1 MKIHEAGNRSE
12 QLKAAEEVYKQLTG
26 YTLSWHMPPRWAA
39 RLKPAEIID
48 AAIAVFQDRNHRN
61 PSGHDPLESGPA
73 LNKAT
78 KLGIKWDKNKLARS
92 DRQYMKIKEDAPVN
106 NAGGGEVA
114 GIGVGADGE
123 PGVDLRQPIGDLRKR
138 RKRCKEVE
146 KAASEAGLTEA
157 EWVETRLRLEKA
169 MDELALIEAKEKAT
183 RIASGRGVDFWK
195 VGDEVYRASTG
206 AGLDIY
212 GVPNGARWES
222 SYTHWLRYR
231 AVHGWAK
238 DVTELTEDASDTFAG
253 GDVMDV
259 DLERVLNAMAPKKPW
274 ERFSKY
280 VGIDEVGEKIRLH
293 ARKNWKKNII
303 LRDAKTGIMTYL
315 RRRK

>member
-1 MKIHEAGNRSE
+1 MKIR
-12 QLKAAEEVYKQLTG
+12 
-26 YTLSWHMPPRWAA
+26 
-39 RLKPAEIID
+39 
-48 AAIAVFQDRNHRN
+48 
-61 PSGHDPLESGPA
+61 
-73 LNKAT
+73 
-78 KLGIKWDKNKLARS
+78 
-92 DRQYMKIKEDAPVN
+92 KEDAPVN

-114 GIGVGADGE
+114 GLGVGADGE
-123 PGVDLRQPIGDLRKR
+123 PGVDLRKR

-146 KAASEAGLTEA
+146 TAACEAGLTELT
-157 EWVETRLRLEKA
+157 E
-169 MDELALIEAKEKAT
+169 LIEAKEKVT
-183 RIASGRGVDFWK
+183 RIASGQGVDFWK

-231 AVHGWAK
+231 KVHAWAK
-238 DVTELTEDASDTFAG
+238 DVTEMTEDASDTFAG

-259 DLERVLNAMAPKKPW
+259 DLERVLKAMAPKKPW

-280 VGIDEVGEKIRLH
+280 VGVDDVGENIRVH

>member
-1 MKIHEAGNRSE
+1 GRPKSMRRAGR
-12 QLKAAEEVYKQLTG
+12 VDFT
-26 YTLSWHMPPRWAA
+26 
-39 RLKPAEIID
+39 PAEIVD
-48 AAIAVFQDRNHRN
+48 AALADFRRVPDREVLRK
-61 PSGHDPLESGPA
+61 A
-73 LNKAT
+73 LIKAT
-78 KLGIKWDKNKLARS
+78 KLGIKWDKEKLRGRRDKAGGHLRGLVG
-92 DRQYMKIKEDAPVN
+92 EDAPVN

-138 RKRCKEVE
+138 RKRCKEI
-146 KAASEAGLTEA
+146 KAAAAEAGLTE
-157 EWVETRLRLEKA
+157 E
-169 MDELALIEAKEKAT
+169 DIHELALIEAKEKAT
-183 RIASGRGVDFWK
+183 RIASGQGVDFWK

-206 AGLDIY
+206 VGLDIY

-222 SYTHWLRYR
+222 SYKHWLRYR
-231 AVHGWAK
+231 KVHAWAK
-238 DVTELTEDASDTFAG
+238 DVTEMTEDASDTFAG

-280 VGIDEVGEKIRLH
+280 VGIDEVGENIRLH

-315 RRRK
+315 RRR

>member
-1 MKIHEAGNRSE
+1 MKIHEAGNHSE
-12 QLKAAEEVYKQLTG
+12 QLKVANEIWKLLTG
-26 YTLSWHMPPRWAA
+26 SNFWTGRPKSMRRAG
-39 RLKPAEIID
+39 RVDFTPAEIVD
-48 AAIAVFQDRNHRN
+48 AALADFRRVPDREVLRK
-61 PSGHDPLESGPA
+61 A
-73 LNKAT
+73 LIKAT
-78 KLGIKWDKNKLARS
+78 KLGIKWDKEKLRGRRDKAGGHLRGLVG
-92 DRQYMKIKEDAPVN
+92 EDAPVN

-138 RKRCKEVE
+138 RKRCTGKEAE
-146 KAASEAGLTEA
+146 TAACEAGLAELTEL
-157 EWVETRLRLEKA
+157 T
-169 MDELALIEAKEKAT
+169 EAKEKAT
-183 RIASGRGVDFWK
+183 RIASGQGVDFWK

-238 DVTELTEDASDTFAG
+238 DVTEMTEDASDTFAG
-253 GDVMDV
+253 GDVMVV
-259 DLERVLNAMAPKKPW
+259 DLGRLMKVMAPKKPW

-280 VGIDEVGEKIRLH
+280 VGIDEIGENIRLH

>member
-1 MKIHEAGNRSE
+1 MKIHEALGTSA
-12 QLKAAEEVYKQLTG
+12 QLKVANEIYKLLTG
-26 YTLSWHMPPRWAA
+26 FNFLTPHASTRLS
-39 RLKPAEIID
+39 PAEIVD
-48 AAIAVFQDRNHRN
+48 AALKDFNRLPDREVLRK
-61 PSGHDPLESGPA
+61 A
-73 LNKAT
+73 LKKAT
-78 KLGIKWDKNKLARS
+78 KLGIKWDKEKLRGRRDKAGGHLRGLVG
-92 DRQYMKIKEDAPVN
+92 EDAPVN

-138 RKRCKEVE
+138 RKRCKGKDAETAACEVGLAE
-146 KAASEAGLTEA
+146 LTEL
-157 EWVETRLRLEKA
+157 T
-169 MDELALIEAKEKAT
+169 EAKEKAT
-183 RIASGRGVDFWK
+183 RIASGQGVDFWK

-238 DVTELTEDASDTFAG
+238 DVTEMTEDASDTFAG

-259 DLERVLNAMAPKKPW
+259 DLGRVMNAMAPKKPW

-280 VGIDEVGEKIRLH
+280 VGIDEIGENIRLH

>member
-1 MKIHEAGNRSE
+1 MKIHEAGSPSE
-12 QLKAAEEVYKQLTG
+12 QLRVAKEVYKQLTG
-26 YTLSWHMPPRWAA
+26 YTLDTFRASRA
-39 RLKPAEIID
+39 RSPADIIN
-48 AAIAVFQDRNHRN
+48 AAIQVFQDRNHRN
-61 PSGHDPLESGPA
+61 PSGRDPLQSGPA

-92 DRQYMKIKEDAPVN
+92 DRRYMKIKEDAPVN

-123 PGVDLRQPIGDLRKR
+123 PGVDLRQPLGDLRKR
-138 RKRCKEVE
+138 RKRCKEKEVE
-146 KAASEAGLTEA
+146 KAACEAGLTEA
-157 EWVETRLRLEKA
+157 KG
-169 MDELALIEAKEKAT
+169 KPT
-183 RIASGRGVDFWK
+183 RIATSKEHKTDFWK
-195 VGDEVYRASTG
+195 IGDEVYRAKTG
-206 AGLDIY
+206 VGLDIY
-212 GVPNGARWES
+212 GAPMAKRWES
-222 SYTHWLRYR
+222 SYKHWLRHHKVY
-231 AVHGWAK
+231 
-238 DVTELTEDASDTFAG
+238 EMTEDASDTFAG

-259 DLERVLNAMAPKKPW
+259 DLGRVMKAMAPKKPW

-280 VGIDEVGEKIRLH
+280 VGVDDVGENIRVH

>member
-1 MKIHEAGNRSE
+1 MKIHEASSSSHGHYLRVL
-12 QLKAAEEVYKQLTG
+12 QLQAAKEVYKQLTG
-26 YTLSWHMPPRWAA
+26 HTLRGG

-48 AAIAVFQDRNHRN
+48 AAIEVFQDRNHRN
-61 PSGHDPLESGPA
+61 PSGRDPLKSGPA

-92 DRQYMKIKEDAPVN
+92 DRQYMRIKEDAPVN

-123 PGVDLRQPIGDLRKR
+123 PGVDLRKR
-138 RKRCKEVE
+138 RKRCKELK
-146 KAASEAGLTEA
+146 KAADDAGLTEA
-157 EWVETRLRLEKA
+157 KT
-169 MDELALIEAKEKAT
+169 KAT
-183 RIASGRGVDFWK
+183 RIATSKEHKIDFWK
-195 VGDEVYRASTG
+195 IGDEVYRASTG
-206 AGLDIY
+206 VGLDIY

-222 SYTHWLRYR
+222 SYKHWLRYR
-231 AVHGWAK
+231 KVHAWAK
-238 DVTELTEDASDTFAG
+238 DVTEMTEDASDTFAG

-259 DLERVLNAMAPKKPW
+259 DLERVLKAMAPKKPW

-280 VGIDEVGEKIRLH
+280 VGVDDVGENIRVH

>member
-1 MKIHEAGNRSE
+1 MKIR
-12 QLKAAEEVYKQLTG
+12 
-26 YTLSWHMPPRWAA
+26 
-39 RLKPAEIID
+39 
-48 AAIAVFQDRNHRN
+48 
-61 PSGHDPLESGPA
+61 
-73 LNKAT
+73 
-78 KLGIKWDKNKLARS
+78 
-92 DRQYMKIKEDAPVN
+92 KEDAPVN
-106 NAGGGEVA
+106 NAGGGAVA

-138 RKRCKEVE
+138 RKRCTGKEAE
-146 KAASEAGLTEA
+146 TAACEACLAELTEL
-157 EWVETRLRLEKA
+157 T
-169 MDELALIEAKEKAT
+169 EAKEKAT
-183 RIASGRGVDFWK
+183 RIASGQGVDFWK

-222 SYTHWLRYR
+222 SYAHWLRYR
-231 AVHGWAK
+231 AVHSWAK

-253 GDVMDV
+253 ADVMDV

-280 VGIDEVGEKIRLH
+280 VGIDEIGENIRLH

>member
-1 MKIHEAGNRSE
+1 MKIHEASNRSE
-12 QLKAAEEVYKQLTG
+12 QLKAAKEVYKQLTG

-138 RKRCKEVE
+138 RKRCTGKDAET
-146 KAASEAGLTEA
+146 AACEAGLAELTEL
-157 EWVETRLRLEKA
+157 T
-169 MDELALIEAKEKAT
+169 EAKEKAT

-222 SYTHWLRYR
+222 SYAHWLRYR
-231 AVHGWAK
+231 AVHSWAK
-238 DVTELTEDASDTFAG
+238 DVTEITEDASDTFAG
-253 GDVMDV
+253 ADVMDV

>member
-1 MKIHEAGNRSE
+1 MKIR
-12 QLKAAEEVYKQLTG
+12 
-26 YTLSWHMPPRWAA
+26 
-39 RLKPAEIID
+39 
-48 AAIAVFQDRNHRN
+48 
-61 PSGHDPLESGPA
+61 
-73 LNKAT
+73 
-78 KLGIKWDKNKLARS
+78 
-92 DRQYMKIKEDAPVN
+92 KEDAPVN

-138 RKRCKEVE
+138 RKRCKEIE
-146 KAASEAGLTEA
+146 AAACETGLTEA

-169 MDELALIEAKEKAT
+169 VNELALIEAKEKAT
-183 RIASGRGVDFWK
+183 RIASGQGVDFWK

-206 AGLDIY
+206 VGLDIY

-222 SYTHWLRYR
+222 SYKHWLRYR
-231 AVHGWAK
+231 KVHAWAK
-238 DVTELTEDASDTFAG
+238 DVSEITEDASDTFAG

-280 VGIDEVGEKIRLH
+280 VGIDEVGENIRLH

>member
-1 MKIHEAGNRSE
+1 MKIRKEDRSE
-12 QLKAAEEVYKQLTG
+12 ARKRLEQSKVANEIYKLLTG
-26 YTLSWHMPPRWAA
+26 FNFHTFQSPGFG
-39 RLKPAEIID
+39 PAKVID
-48 AAIAVFQDRNHRN
+48 AALKDFNRLPDREVLRK
-61 PSGHDPLESGPA
+61 A
-73 LNKAT
+73 LKKAT
-78 KLGIKWDKNKLARS
+78 KLGIKCDKEKLRGRRDKAGGHLRGLVG
-92 DRQYMKIKEDAPVN
+92 EDAPVN

-114 GIGVGADGE
+114 GIGVGADGV

-138 RKRCKEVE
+138 RKRCKEIE
-146 KAASEAGLTEA
+146 AAASEAGLTEA

-169 MDELALIEAKEKAT
+169 LNELALIEAKEKAT
-183 RIASGRGVDFWK
+183 RIASGQGVDFWK

-206 AGLDIY
+206 VGLDIY

-222 SYTHWLRYR
+222 SYKHWLRYR
-231 AVHGWAK
+231 KVHAWAK
-238 DVTELTEDASDTFAG
+238 DVTEMTEDASDTFAG

-280 VGIDEVGEKIRLH
+280 VGIDEVGENIRLH

>member
-1 MKIHEAGNRSE
+1 MKIHEAGNHSE
-12 QLKAAEEVYKQLTG
+12 QLKVANEIWKLLTG
-26 YTLSWHMPPRWAA
+26 SNFWTGRPKSMRRAG
-39 RLKPAEIID
+39 RVDFTPAEIVD
-48 AAIAVFQDRNHRN
+48 AALADFRRVPDREVLRK
-61 PSGHDPLESGPA
+61 A
-73 LNKAT
+73 LIKAT
-78 KLGIKWDKNKLARS
+78 KLGIKWDKEKLRGRRDKAGGHLRGLVG
-92 DRQYMKIKEDAPVN
+92 EDAPVN

-138 RKRCKEVE
+138 RKRCTGKEAE
-146 KAASEAGLTEA
+146 TAACEAGLAELTEL
-157 EWVETRLRLEKA
+157 T
-169 MDELALIEAKEKAT
+169 EAKEKAT
-183 RIASGRGVDFWK
+183 RIASGQGVDFWK

-222 SYTHWLRYR
+222 SYKHWLRYR
-231 AVHGWAK
+231 AVHSWAK
-238 DVTELTEDASDTFAG
+238 DVTEMTEDASDTFAG

-259 DLERVLNAMAPKKPW
+259 DLGRVMNAMAPKKPW

-280 VGIDEVGEKIRLH
+280 VGIDEIGENIRLH

>member
-1 MKIHEAGNRSE
+1 MKIR
-12 QLKAAEEVYKQLTG
+12 
-26 YTLSWHMPPRWAA
+26 
-39 RLKPAEIID
+39 
-48 AAIAVFQDRNHRN
+48 
-61 PSGHDPLESGPA
+61 
-73 LNKAT
+73 
-78 KLGIKWDKNKLARS
+78 
-92 DRQYMKIKEDAPVN
+92 KEDAPVN

-138 RKRCKEVE
+138 RKRCKGKEAE
-146 KAASEAGLTEA
+146 TAACEAGLAELTEL
-157 EWVETRLRLEKA
+157 T
-169 MDELALIEAKEKAT
+169 EAKEKAT
-183 RIASGRGVDFWK
+183 RIASGQGVDFWK

-222 SYTHWLRYR
+222 SYAHWLRYR
-231 AVHGWAK
+231 AVHSWAK
-238 DVTELTEDASDTFAG
+238 DVTEMTEDASDTFAG

-280 VGIDEVGEKIRLH
+280 VGIDEIGENIRLH